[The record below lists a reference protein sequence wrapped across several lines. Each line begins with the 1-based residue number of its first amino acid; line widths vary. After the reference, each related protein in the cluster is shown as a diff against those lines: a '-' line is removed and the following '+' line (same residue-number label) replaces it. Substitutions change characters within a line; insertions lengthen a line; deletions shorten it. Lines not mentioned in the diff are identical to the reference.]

1 MDSEDIVSAAE
12 GLNFYGNGSIGGSSS
27 DWLSIIGDRARITD
41 LVEQGIMSYDAATKQ
56 YFVTN
61 AEALAN
67 AGVDISQIE
76 GI

>member
-12 GLNFYGNGSIGGSSS
+12 GLNFYANGNIGGSSS
-27 DWLSIIGDRARITD
+27 DWQSIIGDRALITD
-41 LVEQGIMSYDAATKQ
+41 LVKKGIMSYDAATKQ